1 MSASSE
7 TTEVHMLYVG
17 STDGTTTAATYQLHV
32 VSRRIPKVEYD
43 VDVRGSMLYI
53 QTNHNAPNYRVM
65 IAPMMAL
72 EANVEDAVERWQQ
85 LECVL
90 PDVCL
95 EAFGPSETVT
105 VRMLRVFSHHLVVEG
120 REGGVSRVWILS
132 LTKEDRVESIHEV
145 VVPVTSTDG
154 KQGNSSGSLSLDVQ
168 QNVDADFVRLIH
180 SSLTSPERLFEYV
193 WPTTSAVAT
202 SGANDSYSK
211 DRELRVVKATRVPGF
226 NAHDYRSWRLWA
238 PAATNSDVLIPVSC
252 VQRRRPAVDS
262 PGPILLYGY
271 GSYGEF

>member
-1 MSASSE
+1 
-7 TTEVHMLYVG
+7 
-17 STDGTTTAATYQLHV
+17 
-32 VSRRIPKVEYD
+32 
-43 VDVRGSMLYI
+43 MLYI
-53 QTNHNAPNYRVM
+53 QTNHKAPNYRVM
-65 IAPMMAL
+65 IAPMTPLADRI
-72 EANVEDAVERWQQ
+72 EDPAERWQQ

-95 EAFGPSETVT
+95 QAFGPSETIT
-105 VRMLRVFSHHLVVEG
+105 VRTLRVFSNHLVVEG
-120 REGGVSRVWILS
+120 RERGVSRVWILS
-132 LTKEDRVESIHEV
+132 LTKEDRVESIDEV
-145 VVPVTSTDG
+145 VVPVTLEEDKQSAPVYSTASH
-154 KQGNSSGSLSLDVQ
+154 GNQANSLGSLSLDMQ

-202 SGANDSYSK
+202 NGATESWK

-238 PAATNSDVLIPVSC
+238 PSATDSDVLIPISC

-262 PGPILLYGY
+262 PGPMLLYGY